1 MNEFTQ
7 QESLLVR
14 RIVKW
19 LQQNP
24 LISEDKRKGMILHFA
39 CGWVR
44 TYARPDDYNAAVTA
58 VVELVNAQWY
68 LPCYGAK
75 T

>member
-44 TYARPDDYNAAVTA
+44 TYASPDDYDAAVDA
-58 VVELVNAQWY
+58 VIKLVNEY
-68 LPCYGAK
+68 LCLQK
-75 T
+75 TNA